1 MTTESLAQ
9 QLSTLRDLL
18 NDVDR
23 RLSRVPVAPPGLE
36 ELKRSVDTLR
46 TNMWAILSAGHGVQ
60 APVRVERLKLRRA
73 IEGLRAI
80 SAAIAEDGHR
90 AVHPEHLELQLL
102 ARQLADQI
110 DDMRRPEQ

>member
-1 MTTESLAQ
+1 MTTEPLAQ

-18 NDVDR
+18 SDVDA

-80 SAAIAEDGHR
+80 STAIAQEGQR
-90 AVHPEHLELQLL
+90 TLHPEHLELQLL
-102 ARQLADQI
+102 SLQLADQI
-110 DDMRRPEQ
+110 DELRQAT

>member
-1 MTTESLAQ
+1 MTSEPLAR

-18 NDVDR
+18 NDVDS

-60 APVRVERLKLRRA
+60 APVRVERLKLRRE

-80 SAAIAEDGHR
+80 SAAIASNAQR
-90 AVHPEHLELQLL
+90 TLHPEHVELQLL
-102 ARQLADQI
+102 ARQLADQL
-110 DDMRRPEQ
+110 RPVT

>member
-1 MTTESLAQ
+1 MTTEPLAR

-18 NDVDR
+18 NDVDS

-73 IEGLRAI
+73 IDGLRAI
-80 SAAIAEDGHR
+80 SAAIASNGQR
-90 AVHPEHLELQLL
+90 TLHPEHLELQLL
-102 ARQLADQI
+102 ARQLADQL
-110 DDMRRPEQ
+110 RPVT

>member
-1 MTTESLAQ
+1 MTTEPLAQ

-23 RLSRVPVAPPGLE
+23 RLSQVPVAPPGLE

-80 SAAIAEDGHR
+80 SAALASNDQR
-90 AVHPEHLELQLL
+90 TLHPEHLELQVL

-110 DDMRRPEQ
+110 DQLRQVS

>member
-80 SAAIAEDGHR
+80 SAAIASNGRR
-90 AVHPEHLELQLL
+90 AVHPEHIELQLL
-102 ARQLADQI
+102 ARQIADQI
-110 DDMRRPEQ
+110 DELREAT